1 MQLLTFTA
9 GERTRIGALV
19 GDEVVD
25 LASAAP
31 ALPGNMRDLLAAGA
45 DALAAVATA
54 IKGGGRRLP
63 LSEVH
68 LEAPV
73 PNPSKVL
80 AVGQNYRSHID
91 ETGSKRPEFPVLFN
105 KQVNAITGPYDPIL
119 YPHVTETLDYE
130 GELAVIIGRRCRYVS
145 QADAFRVVGGYSV
158 INDVSVRDWQRRSP
172 TMTLGKSF
180 DTHAPLGPVLVTPDE
195 IGDPNDLDH
204 RTFVNGEK
212 RQESNTKNF
221 LFNIPEIIETLS
233 AVCTLEPGD
242 VIAMGTSAGVA
253 IGFDPP
259 KYLQVGDTVRVE
271 IDGIGAIENPVEAEP
286 EGIARIE

>member
-1 MQLLTFTA
+1 MQLVTFTA

-25 LASAAP
+25 LAAAAP
-31 ALPGNMRDLLAAGA
+31 ALPGNMRDLLAGGA
-45 DALAAVATA
+45 DALAAVEAA
-54 IKGGGRRLP
+54 IKSGNRRLP

-73 PNPSKVL
+73 PNPSKLL
-80 AVGQNYRSHID
+80 AVGRNYGEHIE
-91 ETGSKRPEFPVLFN
+91 ETGLTRPEFPILFN
-105 KQVNAITGPYDPIL
+105 KQVNAVTGPYDPIV
-119 YPHVTETLDYE
+119 YPHVTNQLDYE
-130 GELAVIIGRRCRYVS
+130 GELAVVIGRRCRYVS
-145 QADAFRVVGGYSV
+145 QADALSVVGGYCV
-158 INDVSVRDWQRRSP
+158 INDVSVRDWQLRSP

-180 DTHAPLGPVLVTPDE
+180 DTHAPFGPALVTPNE
-195 IGDPNDLDH
+195 VGDPHDLDH

-212 RQESNTKNF
+212 RQESNTRNF

-233 AVCTLEPGD
+233 SVCTLEPGD
-242 VIAMGTSAGVA
+242 VIAMGTCAGVA

-259 KYLQVGDTVRVE
+259 KYMQVGDTVRVE
-271 IDGIGAIENPVEAEP
+271 IDGVGAIENAVVAEP